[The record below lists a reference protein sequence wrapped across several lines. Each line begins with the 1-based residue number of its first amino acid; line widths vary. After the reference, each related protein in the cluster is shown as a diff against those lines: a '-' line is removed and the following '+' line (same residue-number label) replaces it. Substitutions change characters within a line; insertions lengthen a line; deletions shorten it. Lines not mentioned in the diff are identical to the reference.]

1 LDQLAKFHKQING
14 TNLNRFP
21 SVDKR
26 PLDLYKLKKLVEAQG
41 GFDRVCKQK
50 KWAEIGR
57 LLGYSGKIMSS
68 LSTSLKNSYAKWL
81 LPYETYLQQAKPG
94 VLQQQELDN
103 GGPYTPSPGPS
114 PMKRP
119 FPNSPFNGSQES
131 PAMRASV
138 ALNSSIQEAPTLMQQ
153 PPEPPRP
160 TFSSGFTSVNPGGF
174 TPVNAGGGFTAVN
187 GGFTAV
193 NPHPPPPP
201 PGFAAVNVPKGMLAE
216 DRTNQSTPQKPAESL
231 LPSANNTPNMH
242 PSIVGHPAM
251 PTGGFYAVN
260 NSLKRENSF
269 EFNGLAN
276 GDSDSARKS
285 KRQKKGTCCR
295 CNGSQ
300 APLSKHSPLIGA
312 TISTLINDLQMGHLL
327 SRDLT

>member
-131 PAMRASV
+131 PAVRASV
-138 ALNSSIQEAPTLMQQ
+138 ALNASIQETPTPVQQ
-153 PPEPPRP
+153 QEPPRP

-174 TPVNAGGGFTAVN
+174 TPVNAGGGFTPVN

-193 NPHPPPPP
+193 NSHPPPSTS
-201 PGFAAVNVPKGMLAE
+201 GFAAVNVPNGMHAE
-216 DRTNQSTPQKPAESL
+216 DRTKQSTPQRPAESPL
-231 LPSANNTPNMH
+231 ASANNTPNMH
-242 PSIVGHPAM
+242 PSVVGHPTM

-260 NSLKRENSF
+260 NPLKRENST
-269 EFNGLAN
+269 EFSGFTN

-285 KRQKKGTCCR
+285 KRQKKGTYNYCDAFE
-295 CNGSQ
+295 
-300 APLSKHSPLIGA
+300 APLPRCFLMIGA
-312 TISTLINDLQMGHLL
+312 TIETLIDDLQMRRLPFRAHI
-327 SRDLT
+327 